1 MERRRFCERYKYSL
15 AEFEGWREQWVRT
28 ERARQYGLNKAEES
42 GIARAIQARDR
53 RRKAKVAA

>member
-1 MERRRFCERYKYSL
+1 MCERYKYSL